1 MLKKL
6 FKSKEYRV
14 LTDGEISMLKSLFN
28 DGINYQDVKIYNSG
42 YLPFGMQNSDVA
54 MSPNGHIYF
63 DSKHFI
69 DDFSVANTST
79 KMWFMHEM
87 THVWQYNLGYNIL
100 LNGFITAISGKYYNS
115 KAYCYD
121 NQCEVLDFNKFSFE
135 QQAEIIS
142 HYYGAKFLKVTKY
155 QESLSYYE
163 ATLKEFFLN
172 QKNKNLL
179 PKMRLGQLT

>member
-6 FKSKEYRV
+6 FKAKAYRV

-28 DGINYQDVKIYNSG
+28 DGIRYEDVKIYNSS
-42 YLPFGMQNSDVA
+42 YLPFGMQHHDVA
-54 MSPNGHIYF
+54 MSVNGHIYF
-63 DSKHFI
+63 GSKHFSE
-69 DDFSVANTST
+69 DFSISSNST
-79 KMWFMHEM
+79 KMWFIHEM
-87 THVWQYNLGYNIL
+87 THVWQHGLGYNIL
-100 LNGFITAISGKYYNS
+100 LNGFLTAISGQYYNS
-115 KAYCYD
+115 KVYCYD
-121 NQCEVLDFNKFSFE
+121 NQCEIIDFNKFSFE

-163 ATLKEFFLN
+163 ATLKEFLSN

-179 PKMRLGQLT
+179 SKK